1 MTSRPRTSDALLT
14 VLAPVAACAV
24 ALGALTAW
32 VDTGRAGGPPRI
44 EVAPGRVFLPFGD
57 TEDTAAFFDITNS
70 GGAEDRLV
78 AVASDE
84 DGREPTLSRHR
95 MTDSGAAYRAAVGS
109 APVPAGGDL
118 SMTPLGL
125 DVTLR
130 AGPGWHVGDVVP
142 FTLYFEHSGRVET
155 SAVVVLP
162 GG

>member
-1 MTSRPRTSDALLT
+1 MSRPRAADALIGA
-14 VLAPVAACAV
+14 LAPVAACAV
-24 ALGALTAW
+24 ALGALSAW
-32 VDTGRAGGPPRI
+32 VGAGRAGSPPRI

-78 AVASDE
+78 AVRSGAA
-84 DGREPTLSRHR
+84 GREPTLSLHR
-95 MTDSGAAYRAAVGS
+95 MTDGGAAYRAAVGS
-109 APVPAGGDL
+109 ASVPAGGGL

-125 DVTLR
+125 DVVLR
-130 AGPGWHVGDVVP
+130 AGADWRVGDVVP
-142 FTLYFEHSGRVET
+142 FTLYFQHSGQVET